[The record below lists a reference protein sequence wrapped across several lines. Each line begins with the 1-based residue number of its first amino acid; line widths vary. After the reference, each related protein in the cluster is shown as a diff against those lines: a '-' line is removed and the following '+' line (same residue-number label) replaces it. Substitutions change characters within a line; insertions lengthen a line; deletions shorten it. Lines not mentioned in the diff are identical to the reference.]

1 MTGPLTVY
9 RGTETLRRG
18 WTTGSCAAAASQAA
32 AILLLT
38 GSAPA
43 EIRLLTP
50 GGVTFNLPVEQA
62 SLHDG
67 EAVCVVRKDA
77 GDDPD
82 ITNGVLISSAVR
94 RADSGIVIDGGS
106 GVGRVTRPGL
116 AEPVGEAAINPGPRA
131 QIKAAL
137 GRAAQENG
145 YEGGFSVVISVE
157 NGEELALQTYNSHLG
172 IIGGISILG
181 TSGIVEP
188 MSEKALVDTICLEM
202 DSLYA
207 AGQRVAFLCPGNYGA
222 DFARETLELDL
233 ECAVKCSNYIGEAF
247 DHAVVCGYPEIL
259 LVGHAGKLVKLAAG
273 VMNGRGRAAGDLHR
287 ACGAVRGWPRDAR
300 AAHAGGLGRCV
311 HRAAR
316 PGGRARERDGA
327 HSGRNGK
334 THCETPQGACSSGIY
349 YVYDKIRRA
358 CAVGRRGA
366 ALRKT
371 EEEFMKKGKLYS
383 VGVGPGDPEL
393 LTAKAIRILSECDIV
408 AVPQSD
414 GGGQTALDIAAQY
427 MKGKE
432 IRSFAM
438 PMTHDRTAR
447 NASHDAA
454 ADAICALIDKG
465 KTVAFLTLGDP
476 TVYSTAWYVHK
487 RVAARGCEAELIPG
501 VPSFCAAAAKLGRAL
516 CEDGEMLHII
526 PASHGREREGL
537 ALPGSKVL
545 MKAGRGVLRVRDE
558 LRESGQLEQ
567 AALVER
573 CGMEGE
579 RVICDLDELDEPSG
593 YFSIILVKEER
604 K

>member
-67 EAVCVVRKDA
+67 EAVCAVRKDA

-137 GRAAQENG
+137 GRAAQGNG

-188 MSEKALVDTICLEM
+188 MSEKALVDTIWLEM

-233 ECAVKCSNYIGEAF
+233 ERAVKCSNYIGEAF

-273 VMNGRGRAAGDLHR
+273 VMNTHSSVADARQEIFTAHAALCGAGRETLELLDREGVRESVMARIQDEMEKRIARRLKGRAAAEFIMFTTKYGVL
-287 ACGAVRGWPRDAR
+287 AQSAGAVR
-300 AAHAGGLGRCV
+300 L
-311 HRAAR
+311 
-316 PGGRARERDGA
+316 
-327 HSGRNGK
+327 
-334 THCETPQGACSSGIY
+334 CE
-349 YVYDKIRRA
+349 K
-358 CAVGRRGA
+358 
-366 ALRKT
+366 LRKN
-371 EEEFMKKGKLYS
+371 L
-383 VGVGPGDPEL
+383 
-393 LTAKAIRILSECDIV
+393 
-408 AVPQSD
+408 
-414 GGGQTALDIAAQY
+414 
-427 MKGKE
+427 
-432 IRSFAM
+432 
-438 PMTHDRTAR
+438 
-447 NASHDAA
+447 
-454 ADAICALIDKG
+454 
-465 KTVAFLTLGDP
+465 
-476 TVYSTAWYVHK
+476 
-487 RVAARGCEAELIPG
+487 
-501 VPSFCAAAAKLGRAL
+501 
-516 CEDGEMLHII
+516 
-526 PASHGREREGL
+526 
-537 ALPGSKVL
+537 
-545 MKAGRGVLRVRDE
+545 
-558 LRESGQLEQ
+558 
-567 AALVER
+567 
-573 CGMEGE
+573 
-579 RVICDLDELDEPSG
+579 
-593 YFSIILVKEER
+593 
-604 K
+604 

>member
-67 EAVCVVRKDA
+67 EAVCAVRKDA

-116 AEPVGEAAINPGPRA
+116 AEPVGGAAINPGPRA

-137 GRAAQENG
+137 ERAAQENG
-145 YEGGFSVVISVE
+145 YEGGFSVVLSVE

-233 ECAVKCSNYIGEAF
+233 ERAVKCSNYIGEAF

-273 VMNGRGRAAGDLHR
+273 VMNT
-287 ACGAVRGWPRDAR
+287 
-300 AAHAGGLGRCV
+300 
-311 HRAAR
+311 
-316 PGGRARERDGA
+316 
-327 HSGRNGK
+327 HS
-334 THCETPQGACSSGIY
+334 
-349 YVYDKIRRA
+349 
-358 CAVGRRGA
+358 
-366 ALRKT
+366 
-371 EEEFMKKGKLYS
+371 
-383 VGVGPGDPEL
+383 
-393 LTAKAIRILSECDIV
+393 
-408 AVPQSD
+408 
-414 GGGQTALDIAAQY
+414 
-427 MKGKE
+427 
-432 IRSFAM
+432 
-438 PMTHDRTAR
+438 
-447 NASHDAA
+447 
-454 ADAICALIDKG
+454 
-465 KTVAFLTLGDP
+465 
-476 TVYSTAWYVHK
+476 
-487 RVAARGCEAELIPG
+487 
-501 VPSFCAAAAKLGRAL
+501 
-516 CEDGEMLHII
+516 
-526 PASHGREREGL
+526 
-537 ALPGSKVL
+537 
-545 MKAGRGVLRVRDE
+545 
-558 LRESGQLEQ
+558 
-567 AALVER
+567 
-573 CGMEGE
+573 
-579 RVICDLDELDEPSG
+579 
-593 YFSIILVKEER
+593 
-604 K
+604 

>member
-67 EAVCVVRKDA
+67 EAVCAVRKDA

-137 GRAAQENG
+137 ERAAQGNG

-207 AGQRVAFLCPGNYGA
+207 AGQRVAFL
-222 DFARETLELDL
+222 
-233 ECAVKCSNYIGEAF
+233 
-247 DHAVVCGYPEIL
+247 
-259 LVGHAGKLVKLAAG
+259 
-273 VMNGRGRAAGDLHR
+273 
-287 ACGAVRGWPRDAR
+287 
-300 AAHAGGLGRCV
+300 
-311 HRAAR
+311 
-316 PGGRARERDGA
+316 
-327 HSGRNGK
+327 
-334 THCETPQGACSSGIY
+334 
-349 YVYDKIRRA
+349 
-358 CAVGRRGA
+358 
-366 ALRKT
+366 
-371 EEEFMKKGKLYS
+371 
-383 VGVGPGDPEL
+383 
-393 LTAKAIRILSECDIV
+393 
-408 AVPQSD
+408 
-414 GGGQTALDIAAQY
+414 
-427 MKGKE
+427 
-432 IRSFAM
+432 
-438 PMTHDRTAR
+438 
-447 NASHDAA
+447 
-454 ADAICALIDKG
+454 
-465 KTVAFLTLGDP
+465 
-476 TVYSTAWYVHK
+476 
-487 RVAARGCEAELIPG
+487 
-501 VPSFCAAAAKLGRAL
+501 
-516 CEDGEMLHII
+516 
-526 PASHGREREGL
+526 
-537 ALPGSKVL
+537 
-545 MKAGRGVLRVRDE
+545 
-558 LRESGQLEQ
+558 
-567 AALVER
+567 
-573 CGMEGE
+573 
-579 RVICDLDELDEPSG
+579 
-593 YFSIILVKEER
+593 
-604 K
+604 

>member
-9 RGTETLRRG
+9 RGTEALRRG

-67 EAVCVVRKDA
+67 EAVCAVRKDA

-137 GRAAQENG
+137 ERAAQENG

-222 DFARETLELDL
+222 DFARDTLGLDL
-233 ECAVKCSNYIGEAF
+233 ERAVKCSNFIGEAF
-247 DHAVVCGYPEIL
+247 DHAAYRGYPEIL
-259 LVGHAGKLVKLAAG
+259 LVGHAGKLVKMAAG
-273 VMNGRGRAAGDLHR
+273 VMNTHSSVADARQEIFTAHAAL
-287 ACGAVRGWPRDAR
+287 CGAPRETLEGLMAAISVDACVELLDEVNLR
-300 AAHAGGLGRCV
+300 RSVLSRIGR
-311 HRAAR
+311 
-316 PGGRARERDGA
+316 EM
-327 HSGRNGK
+327 
-334 THCETPQGACSSGIY
+334 ETRI
-349 YVYDKIRRA
+349 
-358 CAVGRRGA
+358 
-366 ALRKT
+366 ALR
-371 EEEFMKKGKLYS
+371 
-383 VGVGPGDPEL
+383 
-393 LTAKAIRILSECDIV
+393 
-408 AVPQSD
+408 
-414 GGGQTALDIAAQY
+414 
-427 MKGKE
+427 MKGQ
-432 IRSFAM
+432 
-438 PMTHDRTAR
+438 AR
-447 NASHDAA
+447 VEF
-454 ADAICALIDKG
+454 IMFTG
-465 KTVAFLTLGDP
+465 KYGVL
-476 TVYSTAWYVHK
+476 
-487 RVAARGCEAELIPG
+487 AESAG
-501 VPSFCAAAAKLGRAL
+501 ARAL
-516 CEDGEMLHII
+516 CERLK
-526 PASHGREREGL
+526 L
-537 ALPGSKVL
+537 
-545 MKAGRGVLRVRDE
+545 
-558 LRESGQLEQ
+558 Q
-567 AALVER
+567 
-573 CGMEGE
+573 
-579 RVICDLDELDEPSG
+579 
-593 YFSIILVKEER
+593 
-604 K
+604 

>member
-1 MTGPLTVY
+1 MTSPLTVY

-67 EAVCVVRKDA
+67 EAVCAVRKDA

-116 AEPVGEAAINPGPRA
+116 AEPVGKAAINPGPRA

-137 GRAAQENG
+137 ERAAQENG
-145 YEGGFSVVISVE
+145 YEGGFSGVLSVE
-157 NGEELALQTYNSHLG
+157 NAEELALQTYNSHLG

-233 ECAVKCSNYIGEAF
+233 ERAVKCSNYIGEAF

-273 VMNGRGRAAGDLHR
+273 VMNTHSSVADARQEIFTAHAALCGAGRETLELLMQAVSVDACIELLDREGVRESVMARIRDEMEKRIARRLKGRAAAEFIMFTTKYGVL
-287 ACGAVRGWPRDAR
+287 AQS
-300 AAHAGGLGRCV
+300 AG
-311 HRAAR
+311 AAR
-316 PGGRARERDGA
+316 L
-327 HSGRNGK
+327 
-334 THCETPQGACSSGIY
+334 CE
-349 YVYDKIRRA
+349 K
-358 CAVGRRGA
+358 
-366 ALRKT
+366 LRKN
-371 EEEFMKKGKLYS
+371 L
-383 VGVGPGDPEL
+383 
-393 LTAKAIRILSECDIV
+393 
-408 AVPQSD
+408 
-414 GGGQTALDIAAQY
+414 
-427 MKGKE
+427 
-432 IRSFAM
+432 
-438 PMTHDRTAR
+438 
-447 NASHDAA
+447 
-454 ADAICALIDKG
+454 
-465 KTVAFLTLGDP
+465 
-476 TVYSTAWYVHK
+476 
-487 RVAARGCEAELIPG
+487 
-501 VPSFCAAAAKLGRAL
+501 
-516 CEDGEMLHII
+516 
-526 PASHGREREGL
+526 
-537 ALPGSKVL
+537 
-545 MKAGRGVLRVRDE
+545 
-558 LRESGQLEQ
+558 
-567 AALVER
+567 
-573 CGMEGE
+573 
-579 RVICDLDELDEPSG
+579 
-593 YFSIILVKEER
+593 
-604 K
+604 